1 MESPGKYSLYP
12 QRPREECGPS
22 LDMLR
27 AIRPDRGVL
36 ICFRL
41 TWTAAKIRAELGNH
55 DVQCGPGVVRK
66 EERNRKRGARQ
77 SSSPERKRPYRDVL
91 RPELKTRGYSL
102 GLEADSIILA
112 SSTSCAIVPNN
123 VKRRS
128 QMTFIDGAKSC
139 GSVEKVLGA
148 IQVLTL
154 SGPALYDGSG
164 FTRRKNR
171 DLASVHHRMS
181 VCGCCLKEM

>member
-55 DVQCGPGVVRK
+55 DVQCGPVVVRGKKK
-66 EERNRKRGARQ
+66 EE
-77 SSSPERKRPYRDVL
+77 ER
-91 RPELKTRGYSL
+91 E
-102 GLEADSIILA
+102 
-112 SSTSCAIVPNN
+112 
-123 VKRRS
+123 
-128 QMTFIDGAKSC
+128 
-139 GSVEKVLGA
+139 
-148 IQVLTL
+148 
-154 SGPALYDGSG
+154 DGSREEG
-164 FTRRKNR
+164 YLIYIFPVEAGTERV
-171 DLASVHHRMS
+171 SI
-181 VCGCCLKEM
+181 